1 MVSFNKISES
11 LMNFFLT
18 SLNLIET
25 SKNPSRNLE
34 NTNKKEIIRMVNEGY
49 IPLITLDKIKYIRNL
64 SSTYIQ
70 LKSMSSEI
78 LNELEVNSDLPP
90 SYNIAIVTHLAILE
104 SWRKIITE
112 KIAFSTKVKIYEDDD
127 SLQISP
133 YTLLFLYRFVILSK
147 FASTGNSMVKMLR
160 IILETPEN
168 LDKFGET
175 YNEIKK
181 LIDKNGKR
189 TRKEYAMFNTLFM
202 PLVIS
207 YALNGANLVRY
218 YKGKEQNQLAYA
230 STALMELLGTYSF
243 RVFFAY
249 PQTTLKLLA
258 EQLAKYFKVINSV
271 ILNKEFKSILK
282 EGSLYGYLV
291 TQAGKYNLDSMT
303 DISILWDILNN
314 IVLAMLV
321 SLEFYNNEDELRSI
335 YREKVGNINLH
346 EYVTRQYIFS

>member
-1 MVSFNKISES
+1 
-11 LMNFFLT
+11 MNFFLT

-25 SKNPSRNLE
+25 SKSRSRNLE

-90 SYNIAIVTHLAILE
+90 SYNIAIVTNLAILE
-104 SWRKIITE
+104 SWRKIVTE
-112 KIAFSTKVKIYEDDD
+112 KVAFSTKVKIYEGKD

-133 YTLLFLYRFVILSK
+133 YTLLFLYRFVMLSK
-147 FASTGNSMVKMLR
+147 FASEGNSMVKLLGM
-160 IILETPEN
+160 ILETPEN

-181 LIDKNGKR
+181 LIGI
-189 TRKEYAMFNTLFM
+189 KEYEVFNTLFM

-207 YALNGANLVRY
+207 YALNGANLVKY
-218 YKGKEQNQLAYA
+218 YKGKKQNHLAYA

-314 IVLAMLV
+314 IVLAILV
-321 SLEFYNNEDELRSI
+321 SLEFYDNEDELRSI

>member
-1 MVSFNKISES
+1 
-11 LMNFFLT
+11 MNFFLT

-25 SKNPSRNLE
+25 SKNPPKNLE
-34 NTNKKEIIRMVNEGY
+34 NTNKNEIIQMVNEEGY

-90 SYNIAIVTHLAILE
+90 SYNIAIVTNLAILE
-104 SWRKIITE
+104 SWRKIVTE
-112 KIAFSTKVKIYEDDD
+112 KVAFSTKVKIYEGKD

-133 YTLLFLYRFVILSK
+133 YTLLFLYRFVMLSK
-147 FASTGNSMVKMLR
+147 FASEGNSMVKLLGM
-160 IILETPEN
+160 ILETPEN

-181 LIDKNGKR
+181 LIGI
-189 TRKEYAMFNTLFM
+189 KEYEVFNTLFM

-207 YALNGANLVRY
+207 YALNGANLVKY
-218 YKGKEQNQLAYA
+218 YKGKKQNHLAYA

-291 TQAGKYNLDSMT
+291 TQAGKYNLDNMT

-321 SLEFYNNEDELRSI
+321 SLEFYNNKDELRSI

>member
-25 SKNPSRNLE
+25 SKSRSRNLE

-90 SYNIAIVTHLAILE
+90 SYNIAIVTNLAILE
-104 SWRKIITE
+104 SWRKIVTE
-112 KIAFSTKVKIYEDDD
+112 KVAFSTKVKIYEGKD

-133 YTLLFLYRFVILSK
+133 YTLLFLYRFVMLSK
-147 FASTGNSMVKMLR
+147 FASEGNSMVKLLGM
-160 IILETPEN
+160 ILETPEN

-181 LIDKNGKR
+181 LIGI
-189 TRKEYAMFNTLFM
+189 KEYEVFNTLFM

-207 YALNGANLVRY
+207 YALNGANLVKY
-218 YKGKEQNQLAYA
+218 YKGKKQNHLAYA

-314 IVLAMLV
+314 IVLAILV
-321 SLEFYNNEDELRSI
+321 SLEFYDNEDELRSI

>member
-1 MVSFNKISES
+1 
-11 LMNFFLT
+11 
-18 SLNLIET
+18 
-25 SKNPSRNLE
+25 
-34 NTNKKEIIRMVNEGY
+34 MVNEGY

-90 SYNIAIVTHLAILE
+90 SYNIAIVTNLAILE
-104 SWRKIITE
+104 SWRKIVTE
-112 KIAFSTKVKIYEDDD
+112 KVAFSTKVKIYEGKD

-133 YTLLFLYRFVILSK
+133 YTLLFLYRFVMLSK
-147 FASTGNSMVKMLR
+147 FASEGNSMVKLLGM
-160 IILETPEN
+160 ILETPEN

-181 LIDKNGKR
+181 LIGI
-189 TRKEYAMFNTLFM
+189 KEYEVFNTLFM

-207 YALNGANLVRY
+207 YALNGANLVKY
-218 YKGKEQNQLAYA
+218 YKGKKQNHLAYA

-314 IVLAMLV
+314 IVLAILV
-321 SLEFYNNEDELRSI
+321 SLEFYDNEDELRSI

>member
-1 MVSFNKISES
+1 VVSFNKISES

-25 SKNPSRNLE
+25 SKSRSRNLE

-90 SYNIAIVTHLAILE
+90 SYNIAIVTNLAILE
-104 SWRKIITE
+104 SWRKIVTE
-112 KIAFSTKVKIYEDDD
+112 KVAFSTKVKIYEGKD

-133 YTLLFLYRFVILSK
+133 YTLLFLYRFVMLSK
-147 FASTGNSMVKMLR
+147 FASEGNSMVKLLGM
-160 IILETPEN
+160 ILETPEN

-181 LIDKNGKR
+181 LIGI
-189 TRKEYAMFNTLFM
+189 KEYEVFNTLFM

-207 YALNGANLVRY
+207 YALNGANLVKY
-218 YKGKEQNQLAYA
+218 YKGKKQNHLAYA

-314 IVLAMLV
+314 IVLAILV
-321 SLEFYNNEDELRSI
+321 SLEFYDNEDELRSI